1 MAKFK
6 SIIDTIQTLADYG
19 EKNQF
24 LEYIQNCWRSPA
36 SVPDDEDKAL
46 FSDFIFSEI
55 KRLIP
60 LIPTIASYKEK
71 DTVMGYAR
79 NLINIIPH
87 CHATPDSVPDEDR
100 DSIREIIGILD
111 KESFIESQIEE
122 IFAKGNNSPADI
134 DRLFCM
140 LIPIKDEYQKGLF
153 YQGMLHFKQNIP
165 KMPEESCEKIEKY
178 IESELERYF
187 TCELN
192 EDIIASLEF
201 ACDVSKFFFNEKIGE
216 LLTKIL
222 AFGINNISFFAAE
235 TLLFADFPVPQETI
249 NALAQDLIYA
259 DNTYSMLKKLKKTNL
274 FPAEFATP
282 EYLAKSDLVHWLSY
296 PTELGRAPDEI
307 EYLGKVRKG
316 GVYHI
321 FRFRSESDTLDS
333 ETKGKWLIGWA
344 NDDGGTFSN
353 FDHYD
358 NFAQKTPG
366 KTLRYI
372 KKKLL

>member
-1 MAKFK
+1 MAKFN
-6 SIIDTIQTLADYG
+6 SIIGAIQNCAEYG

-24 LEYIQNCWRSPA
+24 LEYILNCWSRPEA
-36 SVPDDEDKAL
+36 QPDGEDKAQ
-46 FSDFIFSEI
+46 FSAFIFTEV

-60 LIPTIASYKEK
+60 VIPTIESYREK

-79 NLINIIPH
+79 NLINLIPH
-87 CHATPDSVPDEDR
+87 CHPTPESVPDEDR
-100 DSIREIIGILD
+100 DRIRELIGILD

-153 YQGMLHFKQNIP
+153 YQGMLHFKKAIP
-165 KMPEESCEKIEKY
+165 EMPEESCEKIEKY
-178 IESELERYF
+178 IESELERYL
-187 TCELN
+187 TCELT
-192 EDIIASLEF
+192 EDVVASLEF

-216 LLTKIL
+216 LLTKVL

-249 NALAQDLIYA
+249 DTLARDLMHA
-259 DNTYSMLKKLKKTNL
+259 DSTYSMLKKLKKTHL
-274 FPAEFATP
+274 FPAELAKP

-296 PTELGRAPDEI
+296 PTELGRAPDKI

-321 FRFRSESDTLDS
+321 FRYKSESDTLDS

-353 FDHYD
+353 FDLYD